1 MVAPAIPLIYWGIG
15 ILLAGGAAITARR
28 IQEEE
33 IGRVELPDSITELL
47 EGRPQPEP
55 EEDPEQP
62 KPFPPP
68 FDYDTETRTRR
79 RCEDDPEQ
87 DCNICKALTEGG
99 STLPRHT
106 FAAGTVRRPSP
117 RGRGA
122 LYQHYIVGWLH
133 FEATADDDD
142 KLEIQIE
149 EWNWRTGVQE
159 SWDGLIFSE
168 CKLLECKLGYLDFI
182 HPDYRGRR
190 AGYQNSP
197 GPWLPTLET
206 TFGPQLI
213 RQWAAV
219 APDKDEVRLE
229 WVFSDQEVMW
239 QFVALRTALALH
251 EVDNRYAP
259 FHLLPSGT
267 TVLRGRFQ
275 NGDDGYGYWEDV

>member
-1 MVAPAIPLIYWGIG
+1 M
-15 ILLAGGAAITARR
+15 
-28 IQEEE
+28 
-33 IGRVELPDSITELL
+33 
-47 EGRPQPEP
+47 
-55 EEDPEQP
+55 
-62 KPFPPP
+62 
-68 FDYDTETRTRR
+68 
-79 RCEDDPEQ
+79 
-87 DCNICKALTEGG
+87 
-99 STLPRHT
+99 
-106 FAAGTVRRPSP
+106 
-117 RGRGA
+117 
-122 LYQHYIVGWLH
+122 YQHYIVGWLH

-267 TVLRGRFQ
+267 AVLRGRFQ